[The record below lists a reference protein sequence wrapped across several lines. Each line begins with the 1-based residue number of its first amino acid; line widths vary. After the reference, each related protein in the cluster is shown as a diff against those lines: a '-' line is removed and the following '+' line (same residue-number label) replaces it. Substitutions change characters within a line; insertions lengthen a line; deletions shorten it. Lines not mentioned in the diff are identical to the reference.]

1 MDEGYEFENNTA
13 RILDI
18 ARDKSVSIAF
28 FITGSYLRAHPELVR
43 RMLDEGHL
51 VLNHTDKHPDLAVML
66 RDKGVD
72 AVLADIHKLET
83 EFHALTGQVMP
94 RLIRPPAG
102 AYSQRLLALLARE
115 RYTAVFWSFAYRD
128 WLTDDQPSLDSA
140 RSAIMGQLHDGSVL
154 LLHAVSKTN
163 VQLLPELI
171 DAIRAGG
178 YRIGLLSEIA

>member
-28 FITGSYLRAHPELVR
+28 FITGSYLRTHPELVR

-140 RSAIMGQLHDGSVL
+140 RSAILGQLHDGSVM